1 MAEVRLEA
9 ARATRNLLLTLS
21 GSPALLDDFLAN
33 LRLFR
38 ASAKF
43 NLRQT
48 FLYQCLSLLHPSS
61 EPLFLAHFLG
71 DFISLANDKVVNVR
85 MSLAEV
91 LSLHVKKHGGG
102 SLFGRCRGL
111 AELVGAMQGDKS
123 RDVREMVAGIEVREV
138 HEPHEEEAKVS
149 GS

>member
-38 ASAKF
+38 ASAKY
-43 NLRQT
+43 NLRYT

-61 EPLFLAHFLG
+61 EPLFLSHFLG

-91 LSLHVKKHGGG
+91 LSLHV
-102 SLFGRCRGL
+102 
-111 AELVGAMQGDKS
+111 
-123 RDVREMVAGIEVREV
+123 
-138 HEPHEEEAKVS
+138 
-149 GS
+149 